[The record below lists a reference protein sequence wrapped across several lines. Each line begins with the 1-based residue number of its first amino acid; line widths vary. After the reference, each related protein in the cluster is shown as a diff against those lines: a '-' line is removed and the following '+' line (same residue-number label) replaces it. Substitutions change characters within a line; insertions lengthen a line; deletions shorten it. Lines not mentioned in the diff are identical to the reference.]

1 MAEFNMPYTDY
12 HRLNLDWII
21 SEIQKI
27 PENALTQD
35 NIVQIL
41 GTASDKVLSQK
52 AATESIEGKV
62 SKLPV
67 NITFTVRADNT
78 VSLGA
83 TFNDIKSS
91 INGRLGKLIMNGG
104 KADNSL
110 LTPTYMSD
118 DSIGLTHIFFAD
130 DKTVTLEEIAIKN
143 GENVGTYDAIPIIIP
158 TITNIYFY
166 SPNNDSNYICNK
178 TYAEIADK
186 IRDVSIR
193 YKFFNGDLQKQN
205 CEIFLNRFAAGV
217 NQIYFEGVYS
227 SNTITD
233 TKGRNIITNTIVRVT
248 YGSNNVVSVLFNT
261 TGIDDSQDS
270 TKTSTI
276 YSPSNR
282 YANENFVEYSDL
294 ENDLIYADPKKAP
307 SMDLISRNFAPIDFT
322 KAEMSLD
329 NIITDI
335 EGINRTC
342 MTFSSFP
349 ADTIRAE
356 FDIAFIGGGD
366 FNNISLKVVYGNV
379 AESNAITVYNNAY
392 AAHVC
397 VQLHNST
404 IPTTPATDGY
414 ALSYKLTGTNS
425 YAEGFLQ
432 TPVTVKVGIN
442 SFLSLNYISPDSLSL
457 RFIAYN
463 IRYWTK

>member
-41 GTASDKVLSQK
+41 GAASDKVLSQK

-91 INGRLGKLIMNGG
+91 INGRSGKLIMNGG

-110 LTPTYMSD
+110 LAPTCMSD

-130 DKTVTLEEIAIKN
+130 DKTVTIEEIVIKN
-143 GENVGTYDAIPIIIP
+143 GENVGTYKAIPIIIP

-193 YKFFNGDLQKQN
+193 YRFFNGDLQKQN
-205 CEIFLNRFAAGV
+205 CEIFLNRFAVGV

-233 TKGRNIITNTIVRVT
+233 TKGRNIITSTIVRVS
-248 YGSNNVVSVLFNT
+248 YDSNNVVSVLFNT
-261 TGIDDSQDS
+261 TGTDDSQDS
-270 TKTSTI
+270 TKTSTT

-282 YANENFVEYSDL
+282 YVNENFVEYADL
-294 ENDLIYADPKKAP
+294 EKNLIYADPEKAP
-307 SMDLISRNFAPIDFT
+307 SMDLISQNFVPLNFT
-322 KAEMSLD
+322 KAELSHDSITSNSAAPANATASLSFLPD
-329 NIITDI
+329 N
-335 EGINRTC
+335 
-342 MTFSSFP
+342 
-349 ADTIRAE
+349 AVAVE
-356 FDIAFIGGGD
+356 FDVSFIGSGELSDINLWVNLGAVLD
-366 FNNISLKVVYGNV
+366 SKKAIIYSRDYPAHCKITARNVV
-379 AESNAITVYNNAY
+379 
-392 AAHVC
+392 
-397 VQLHNST
+397 
-404 IPTTPATDGY
+404 IPTTPQATGVIC
-414 ALSYKLTGTNS
+414 SYEILGTETSVAGTFRTPAGFAAKINQMSVIANS
-425 YAEGFLQ
+425 
-432 TPVTVKVGIN
+432 
-442 SFLSLNYISPDSLSL
+442 DSTTSRRLIL
-457 RFIAYN
+457 YN
-463 IRYWTK
+463 IRYWTE

>member
-91 INGRLGKLIMNGG
+91 INGRSGKLIMNGG

-118 DSIGLTHIFFAD
+118 ESIGLTHIFSAD
-130 DKTVTLEEIAIKN
+130 NKTVIIEEIEIKN

-158 TITNIYFY
+158 RITNIYFY

-178 TYAEIADK
+178 TYAEIAEK

-193 YKFFNGDLQKQN
+193 YRFFNGDLQKQN

-233 TKGRNIITNTIVRVT
+233 IQGRNIKNSTIVRVT
-248 YGSNNVVSVLFNT
+248 YGSNNIVSVLFNT
-261 TGIDDSQDS
+261 TGVDDSQDS
-270 TKTSTI
+270 TKTSTT

-282 YANENFVEYSDL
+282 YVNENFVEYADL
-294 ENDLIYADPKKAP
+294 ENNLIYADPEKAP
-307 SMDLISRNFAPIDFT
+307 SMDLISQNFAPIDFT
-322 KAEMSLD
+322 KAELALD
-329 NIITDI
+329 NVISDVT
-335 EGINRTC
+335 GINRTL
-342 MTFSSFP
+342 MTFTQFP
-349 ADTIRAE
+349 ANTIRAE

-366 FNNISLKVVYGNV
+366 FSNISLKLIYGNV
-379 AESNAITVYNNAY
+379 AESTAITVYNNTY
-392 AAHVC
+392 VAHVC

-404 IPTTPATDGY
+404 IPTTPATNGY
-414 ALSYKLTGTNS
+414 ALSYKLMGTNS

-432 TPVTVKVGIN
+432 TPVTVNVGIN
-442 SFLSLNYISPDSLSL
+442 ESLSLKYISPDSLSL

-463 IRYWTK
+463 IRYWTE